1 MSIQKD
7 SEGRRSVQTEVI
19 VPGTPEEVWQAIAT
33 GPGIS
38 AWFVPTKV
46 EGREGGSVTANFGP
60 GMDSVAKVV
69 KWEPPQRFVAES
81 RDDMGP
87 EDPTIAT
94 EWIVEA
100 QGGGTCL
107 VRVVHSWQT
116 TSDKWDQQFEGHSQG
131 WKAFFR
137 ILKLYLTHFRG
148 QSSALVQLNGI
159 AAGEKADAWARV
171 TESLGI
177 GPVAAGQPFRT
188 APPAPPASGQIERVG
203 EAAYPEELLLRFE
216 TPAPGV
222 AHFFAMAMGGAIF
235 VSVRLFFY
243 GDPDAVATAA
253 AAEEPRWQAWIG
265 ELFPPPSG
273 APIAC

>member
-7 SEGRRSVQTEVI
+7 SEGRRSVQAEVI

-46 EGREGGSVTANFGP
+46 EEREGGAITANFGP
-60 GMDSVAKVV
+60 GMDSVATVKV
-69 KWEPPQRFVAES
+69 WDPPRKLVADS

-100 QGGGTCL
+100 KGGGTCL

-116 TSDKWDQQFEGHSQG
+116 ASDKWDKQFEGHTEG
-131 WKAFFR
+131 WKGFFR

-148 QSSALVQLNGI
+148 QSSAALQLAGI
-159 AAGEKADAWARV
+159 ATGEKGAAWAKV
-171 TESLGI
+171 ADSLGL
-177 GPVAAGQPFRT
+177 GAAAVGERFQT
-188 APPAPPASGQIERVG
+188 SSPAPAVTGYVEQTGEPAH
-203 EAAYPEELLLRFE
+203 PEVLLLRLE
-216 TPAPGV
+216 TPAPGLV
-222 AHFFAMAMGGAIF
+222 HLFAMPMGGQIYI
-235 VSVRLFFY
+235 SVRLFFY
-243 GDPDAVATAA
+243 GDPASAA
-253 AAEEPRWQAWIG
+253 RAAESEEPRWQAWLAQ
-265 ELFPPPSG
+265 LFPPPSG
-273 APIAC
+273 EAAAC